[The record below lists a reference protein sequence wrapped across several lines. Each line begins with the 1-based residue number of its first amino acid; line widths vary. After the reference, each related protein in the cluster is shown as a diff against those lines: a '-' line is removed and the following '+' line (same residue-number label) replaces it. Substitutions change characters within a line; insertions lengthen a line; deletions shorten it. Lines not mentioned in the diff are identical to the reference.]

1 MSETIR
7 AYADVL
13 IANVKSLVQKGGFRS
28 FHVSVRIE
36 FNDHSTDTEFIPVG
50 GYLHLA
56 CYAPNNYM
64 RVYAAF
70 TERPAYDVSTLP
82 WHLVCSHDSAWR
94 EDGIRRTLLGAERAI
109 EERAVELFCHPK
121 AKLSQHVA
129 IDHME
134 LSEGPSMFW
143 EERADMKVETLD
155 VETLMKART
164 LSFS

>member
-1 MSETIR
+1 MNDTIR

-13 IANVKSLVQKGGFRS
+13 IANVKCLVQKGGFRS

-56 CYAPNNYM
+56 CYAPNYYM

-94 EDGIRRTLLGAERAI
+94 EDGIRRTLLSTEKAI
-109 EERAVELFCHPK
+109 EQRAVELFCQPRS
-121 AKLSQHVA
+121 KLSQHVA

-134 LSEGPSMFW
+134 LSEGHAIFW
-143 EERADMKVETLD
+143 EERADMKVTTLD